1 MPSSWSLAA
10 ETNLAFGRNR
20 ADGFWSASSDTPRQ
34 TLSEAL
40 STPLVQR
47 SQTATMSVGPEPA
60 TELQD
65 LSQPAEEPQAF
76 EPVFFAADVAV
87 PLTLRRGQ
95 VRAASISKGGVLRTR
110 RAHHV
115 EPV

>member
-1 MPSSWSLAA
+1 MPSNWSLAA

-34 TLSEAL
+34 TLSDAL

-47 SQTATMSVGPEPA
+47 SQSATMNVDPEPA

-65 LSQPAEEPQAF
+65 LSRPADEPKAF
-76 EPVFFAADVAV
+76 EPVFFAPDVPV

-95 VRAASISKGGVLRTR
+95 VRAACIRIGCFLK
-110 RAHHV
+110 A
-115 EPV
+115 